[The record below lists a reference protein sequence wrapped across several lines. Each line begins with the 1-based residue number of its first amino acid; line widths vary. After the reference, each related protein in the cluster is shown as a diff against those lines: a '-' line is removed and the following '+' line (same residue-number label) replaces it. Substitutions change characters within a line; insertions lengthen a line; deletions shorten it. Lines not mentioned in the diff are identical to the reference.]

1 MCDGWSMGIIL
12 SEISSSYNAFVKK
25 IEPILPTP
33 PSFAAYALDK
43 TKQAKKAAEQ
53 KAESYWVKKIGKNAN
68 PFFISS
74 EKERTGIRTY
84 RSDRLDFD
92 LPNELIKQIALIG
105 AKQGVSLINTL
116 LACFEILLYKVT
128 G

>member
-1 MCDGWSMGIIL
+1 
-12 SEISSSYNAFVKK
+12 
-25 IEPILPTP
+25 
-33 PSFAAYALDK
+33 
-43 TKQAKKAAEQ
+43 
-53 KAESYWVKKIGKNAN
+53 
-68 PFFISS
+68 
-74 EKERTGIRTY
+74 TGIRTY

-128 G
+128 GSERIIIGLPAADQPVSGNDRLVGHCVNLLPIISKPNNED